1 MVIDD
6 VMFPNTIT
14 PQRMAYIENNAEKLG
29 LPRIILMENAGNAVS
44 KHMKALLDDANAK
57 SVIVVAGTGNNGG
70 DGFVAARHLS
80 GEGARVEIVLL
91 GTREA
96 IKTKEAFANWAVVS
110 NMAESV
116 TITAIHT
123 ELPIGVRD
131 RIQGADGIVD
141 AIFGTGIR
149 GIIREP
155 HSTVI
160 DAMNSAA
167 GKKLAVDI
175 PSGLDPLTGEVHD
188 KAFRAD
194 LTLSF
199 HQYKV
204 GLVGRREYTGDVLV
218 ERIGIPPEAEKEC
231 P

>member
-1 MVIDD
+1 
-6 VMFPNTIT
+6 MFPSPIT
-14 PQRMAYIENNAEKLG
+14 PQRMASIEDNADRLG

-44 KHMKALLDDANAK
+44 KIMKGLLGGASAK
-57 SVIVVAGTGNNGG
+57 SVVVVAGTGNNGG

-80 GEGARVEIVLL
+80 GEGARVEIILL
-91 GTREA
+91 GTSEE
-96 IKTKEAFANWAVVS
+96 IKTKEASANWNVAS

-116 TITAIHT
+116 SITIIHK
-123 ELPIGVRD
+123 ELPTDVRD

-149 GIIREP
+149 GLIREP
-155 HSTVI
+155 QSTVI

-188 KAFRAD
+188 KAFRPD
-194 LTLSF
+194 LTVSF

-204 GLVGRREYTGDVLV
+204 GLVDRKEYTGDVLV
-218 ERIGIPPEAEKEC
+218 ERIGIPPEAEK
-231 P
+231 